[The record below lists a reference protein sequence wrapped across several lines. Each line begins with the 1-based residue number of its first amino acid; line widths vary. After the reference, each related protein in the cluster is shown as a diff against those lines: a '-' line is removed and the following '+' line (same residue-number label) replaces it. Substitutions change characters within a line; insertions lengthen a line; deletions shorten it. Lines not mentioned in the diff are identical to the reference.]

1 MKVKLIKTRTYTTHI
16 NYILWARRK
25 SGFQKCAH
33 HINKLIKIDFTVNRY
48 RHHSYFLAS
57 ISIHIGAENSWMCM
71 KVPGPVLRGAPCLM
85 KASLISVQSKAPVR
99 TGHRLASLV
108 DGHVCGYCC
117 CARTTC
123 HSFFVVVFV
132 PCYVEI
138 TLKKSCWVEFCFVII
153 VVFLMPGTNSK
164 GAVLTREM
172 LVKFWATS
180 RAQVNPRVTLVDASS
195 QSGTLHW
202 GLLCLIAQAAV
213 TITIIWNLRPIF
225 CYFLFFLNKKNHSKK
240 NVPKIIIIHVI
251 ITNHQLDIIDSDIQ

>member
-16 NYILWARRK
+16 NYMLWARRK

-33 HINKLIKIDFTVNRY
+33 HINKLIKIDFTVNRC

-99 TGHRLASLV
+99 TGQRLASLV

-138 TLKKSCWVEFCFVII
+138 TLKKKLLGWILFCHHRCF
-153 VVFLMPGTNSK
+153 FDARDKLKRRRPNERN
-164 GAVLTREM
+164 ACQVL
-172 LVKFWATS
+172 
-180 RAQVNPRVTLVDASS
+180 
-195 QSGTLHW
+195 
-202 GLLCLIAQAAV
+202 
-213 TITIIWNLRPIF
+213 
-225 CYFLFFLNKKNHSKK
+225 
-240 NVPKIIIIHVI
+240 
-251 ITNHQLDIIDSDIQ
+251 SDITGSSESVGHASRR